1 MPTTDIALFLG
12 ITFGVFLVFTRIAHL
27 CLKSDEIYFDIPTL
41 IATTLIFLV
50 LLLSMWHT
58 AIKNATQGLS

>member
-12 ITFGVFLVFTRIAHL
+12 ITLGVFLVFARIAHL
-27 CLKSDEIYFDIPTL
+27 CLKSDDIYLDSPTL

-58 AIKNATQGLS
+58 AIKNAMQGLS

>member
-12 ITFGVFLVFTRIAHL
+12 ITFGVFLVFARIAHL
-27 CLKSDEIYFDIPTL
+27 CLKSDDVFLDIPTL

-50 LLLSMWHT
+50 LLLSLWHT
-58 AIKNATQGLS
+58 AIKNAMLGAS

>member
-12 ITFGVFLVFTRIAHL
+12 ITFGVFLVFARIAHL
-27 CLKSDEIYFDIPTL
+27 CLKSDDVYLDIPAL

>member
-12 ITFGVFLVFTRIAHL
+12 ITFGVFLVLARIAHL
-27 CLKSDEIYFDIPTL
+27 CLKSDDIYFDIPTL

>member
-12 ITFGVFLVFTRIAHL
+12 ITFGVFLVFARIAHL
-27 CLKSDEIYFDIPTL
+27 CLKSDDIYLDIPTL

>member
-12 ITFGVFLVFTRIAHL
+12 ITFGVFLVFARIAHL
-27 CLKSDEIYFDIPTL
+27 CLKSDDIYLDIPTL

-50 LLLSMWHT
+50 LLLSLWHT